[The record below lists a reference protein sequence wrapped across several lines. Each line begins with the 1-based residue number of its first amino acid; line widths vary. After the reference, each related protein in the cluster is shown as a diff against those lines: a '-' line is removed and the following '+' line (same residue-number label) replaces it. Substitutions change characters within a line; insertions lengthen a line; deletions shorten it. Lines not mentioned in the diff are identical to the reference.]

1 MRSLPSLRPS
11 VLAAVALTTI
21 ATPALAWNTLDGNA
35 PIVIGHRGASG
46 YLPEHTLE
54 SYALAIQMGA
64 SYIEPDLVSTKDGHL
79 IARHEPN
86 ITNTTNVKDLAQ
98 FADRKRTIAAG
109 TAMNVDGVLEE
120 GWFASDFT
128 LAEIKQ
134 LRAIQTRNRDKSF
147 DGLYEIPTLDE
158 VIALAKA
165 RSAATGRT
173 IGIYPETKHPT
184 FHDGLG
190 LSLEEPLLQ
199 SLTNAGWNNAA
210 APVFIQSFESANLRE
225 LNGKTDVK
233 LVQLMDANDVNADG
247 SMDLS
252 APYGQPYDFVVA
264 GDTRTFLDLLSEQ
277 GLDFV
282 ATYAD
287 GIGPWK
293 PYLLRTV
300 ADGIDR
306 DGNGVLDARDRRVE
320 GSTGVVE
327 DAHERGLLVHT
338 WTFRDDNIGYQ
349 LGYATPEAEYAAYYA
364 LGVDGVFSDFPDTAV
379 AAIPEPGTYAL
390 LAGGLALIG
399 WRARRRG

>member
-1 MRSLPSLRPS
+1 
-11 VLAAVALTTI
+11 
-21 ATPALAWNTLDGNA
+21 
-35 PIVIGHRGASG
+35 
-46 YLPEHTLE
+46 
-54 SYALAIQMGA
+54 
-64 SYIEPDLVSTKDGHL
+64 VSTKDGHL